1 MKGKIVTIIIAV
13 MAIWSI
19 MFLVD
24 SSRCNN
30 YEEPIFSIKVG
41 TYKDGGSAKYVGVFY
56 NCYKVKTPN
65 PDTIFDDECSE
76 SCFLTDYVVTPWFFD
91 LDYAKNKINK

>member
-1 MKGKIVTIIIAV
+1 MKSKVVTSIIAI

-30 YEEPIFSIKVG
+30 YEEPIFSIKVV
-41 TYKDGGSAKYVGVFY
+41 TYNDGGSTKYVGVFY
-56 NCYKVKTPN
+56 NCYKV
-65 PDTIFDDECSE
+65 I
-76 SCFLTDYVVTPWFFD
+76 
-91 LDYAKNKINK
+91 